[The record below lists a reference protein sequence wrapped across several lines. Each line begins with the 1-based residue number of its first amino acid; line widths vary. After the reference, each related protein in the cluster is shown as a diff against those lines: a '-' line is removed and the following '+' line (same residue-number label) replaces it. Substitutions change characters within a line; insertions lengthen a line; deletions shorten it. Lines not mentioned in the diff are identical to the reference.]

1 MASWKAT
8 QAKAQFS
15 AMLDRA
21 ETEGPQLV
29 QRRNKTFVVLTQDE
43 LEAKRGRQDQEES
56 GQSLWDFLRLPPED
70 GVDIEFPRL
79 KSKARWVDFE

>member
-1 MASWKAT
+1 MATWKAT

-29 QRRNKTFVVLTQDE
+29 QRRNKTFVVLTQE
-43 LEAKRGRQDQEES
+43 QLEKGRGQNQETS
-56 GQSLWDFLRLPPED
+56 GRSLWALLRCPPED
-70 GVDIEFPRL
+70 GVDVEFPRMTGEP
-79 KSKARWVDFE
+79 RWVDFD